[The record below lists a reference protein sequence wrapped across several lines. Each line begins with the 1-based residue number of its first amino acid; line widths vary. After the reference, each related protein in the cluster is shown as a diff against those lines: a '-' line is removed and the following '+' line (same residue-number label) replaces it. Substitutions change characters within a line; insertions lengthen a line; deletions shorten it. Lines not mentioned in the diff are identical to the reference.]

1 MSFNPRTFRLGSIAT
16 RKWMTNYPVVRHQQR
31 DEIRD
36 AFEADP
42 IFSKQI
48 DFVRRGFLG
57 ALGRARFWSRHGL
70 RLPKDVKLPDPWHKK
85 VSTTG

>member
-1 MSFNPRTFRLGSIAT
+1 MAHEFQPAKVSIGIHRIKKVFVT
-16 RKWMTNYPVVRHQQR
+16 RHPQR

-48 DFVRRGFLG
+48 DFVRRGLLG

-70 RLPKDVKLPDPWHKK
+70 RLPKDVKLPDP
-85 VSTTG
+85 